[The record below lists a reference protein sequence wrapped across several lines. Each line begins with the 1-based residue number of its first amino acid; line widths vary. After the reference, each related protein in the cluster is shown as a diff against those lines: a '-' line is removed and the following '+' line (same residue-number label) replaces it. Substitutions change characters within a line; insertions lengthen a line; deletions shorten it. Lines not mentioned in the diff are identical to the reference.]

1 MDKKIKDTLAQ
12 ASYWAYAAW
21 TFPFVA
27 LAVLTGE
34 ILIGNESWMGRTA
47 ITVVVTFII
56 TSVFWWWWAISKI
69 VYMVNAAQRVE
80 ENFSNLS
87 KEIKEIKKDV
97 GNREW
102 RNSDFD

>member
-21 TFPFVA
+21 TLPFVA

-34 ILIGNESWMGRTA
+34 ILIGHESWMGHTA

-56 TSVFWWWWAISKI
+56 TSVFWWWWALSKI
-69 VYMVNAAQRVE
+69 VFMIRATQQVE
-80 ENFSNLS
+80 ENFTELKSELTRLS
-87 KEIKEIKKDV
+87 IDLNQNKNK
-97 GNREW
+97 
-102 RNSDFD
+102 